1 MALIKC
7 LECNR
12 EKISDSAK
20 SCPHCGFKPNAEKN
34 KRRNKIILW
43 SVILGL
49 LALGAIALSVYIAS
63 EREEARMAQI
73 EFNNFLA
80 ESLMPGSYQDARYAI
95 VGTHPNWELID
106 NTAGASIYIEFKL
119 QEDEKNGV
127 PFKQSQVYKNWGS
140 YFRKKSNN

>member
-1 MALIKC
+1 M
-7 LECNR
+7 
-12 EKISDSAK
+12 
-20 SCPHCGFKPNAEKN
+20 
-34 KRRNKIILW
+34 W

-95 VGTHPNWELID
+95 VGTDPNWELIN